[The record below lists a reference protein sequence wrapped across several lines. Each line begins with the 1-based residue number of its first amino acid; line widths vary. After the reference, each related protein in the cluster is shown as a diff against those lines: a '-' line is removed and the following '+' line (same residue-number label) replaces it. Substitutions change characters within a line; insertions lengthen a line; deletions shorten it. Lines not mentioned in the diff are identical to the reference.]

1 MASSFFSDFGLMWYL
16 EELKKG
22 EFKKFKELLRQ
33 EPLQLGLTQI
43 PWADVK
49 KATREDL
56 ANLLMK
62 HYDEQGAWNVTF
74 NIFHKINR
82 KDLCEKA
89 KKEITGYT
97 KTYRAHVKEKFS
109 KIWFR
114 ESVTRISNYFE
125 KELTQKERSY
135 LEFLFVPKKI
145 GRRTVVLRGI
155 QGIGKTTILVKLM
168 LAWAEGTLYREQFLY
183 VFYFCCREL
192 KQLTMTS
199 LAALISRGWSDS
211 LVPIAE
217 ITSQPDRLLFIIDGF
232 EELNYA
238 LNEPE
243 SDLCSD
249 WMEQRP
255 VQVVL
260 SSLLRKKMLPESSLL
275 IAAVPMYPRAI
286 EQRLEHPEIKTLAG
300 FSESEKKMYFC
311 CIFQDTRK
319 ALEAFGFMKENE
331 QLFCMC
337 QIPILCWV
345 VSTCLKQEME
355 KGRDLA
361 LTCQRATS
369 LYTSFILNLFT
380 PKGANGP
387 DEQSQGQLRG
397 LCSLAVEGMWTD
409 TFVFSE
415 EDLRRNGLVASDIPT
430 LLDIQALQK
439 CRETENSFT
448 FIHVSIQEFC
458 AAMFYF
464 IKSHTNHPNPVVG
477 CTEELLF
484 TYLKKVK
491 VHWIYLG
498 CFMFGLLN
506 EKEQK
511 KLEAFRGSH
520 LCREEIQQKFQQ
532 HIQSIGESE
541 HLWGQIDF
549 LALFYCL
556 FEMQNEAFV
565 RWAVNLFQDVNF
577 SVTAKS
583 DLLVSAYCLK
593 LCSGLRKL
601 WFSVQNDFKEE
612 NADTSMSSY
621 HLICWHHVC
630 SVLTTNE
637 NLTELQVSDSSL
649 RQSAFVT
656 LCSQLKHPRCHL
668 QKLQIKNVSFSGGN
682 WLFFEVLTHSPDL
695 KHLDLS
701 GTRLSRND
709 VVLLCNALNNPT
721 CNIEKLLLANCGL
734 SADDCEGFT
743 WVLHNSTK
751 LKLLN
756 VSYNYLDKG
765 LPLLCEALR
774 HPACALEVLEL
785 GCCYISEHF
794 WGNLYEVLLCNKSL
808 IHLDLSANVLK
819 REDVQLLCEAL
830 KQPSCH
836 LKSLCMINCFITA
849 EGCRDLASVLT
860 ENPNLRHLQVGCND
874 IEDVGV
880 KLLCEAL
887 THPDC
892 RLEDL
897 GLGACKLT
905 STCCKDLALA
915 LTSSKTLRRL
925 NLTGNSL
932 DHGGVLVLCEALRHP
947 ECRLQVLW
955 LEKAVFDEETQRLL
969 MAEKERNPYLTII
982 DNDTTRQGEIY

>member
-1 MASSFFSDFGLMWYL
+1 MLLLLLFSCAPDS
-16 EELKKG
+16 
-22 EFKKFKELLRQ
+22 
-33 EPLQLGLTQI
+33 
-43 PWADVK
+43 
-49 KATREDL
+49 
-56 ANLLMK
+56 
-62 HYDEQGAWNVTF
+62 
-74 NIFHKINR
+74 
-82 KDLCEKA
+82 
-89 KKEITGYT
+89 GYT

-114 ESVTRISNYFE
+114 ESVSRIYNYFE

-155 QGIGKTTILVKLM
+155 QGIGKTTTLVKLM
-168 LAWAEGTLYREQFLY
+168 LAWAEGTLYREQFSY

-192 KQLTMTS
+192 KQLTTTS

-211 LVPIAE
+211 LTPIAE

-249 WMEQRP
+249 WMEQQP

-275 IAAVPMYPRAI
+275 IAAVPLYPRAI

-319 ALEAFGFMKENE
+319 ALEAFGFMRENE

-355 KGRDLA
+355 KGSDLA
-361 LTCQRATS
+361 LICRRTTS
-369 LYTSFILNLFT
+369 LYTCFVLNLFT
-380 PKGANGP
+380 PKGASGP
-387 DEQSQGQLRG
+387 DEQSQGQLKG

-415 EDLRRNGLVASDIPT
+415 EDLRRNGLVASDIPI
-430 LLDIQALQK
+430 LLDVQALQK

-464 IKSHTNHPNPVVG
+464 IKSHTNHPNPAVG

-491 VHWIYLG
+491 VHWIFLG
-498 CFMFGLLN
+498 CFMFGFLN

-511 KLEAFRGSH
+511 KLEAFWGSH
-520 LCREEIQQKFQQ
+520 LCREELQQKFQQ
-532 HIQSIGESE
+532 YIQSIGESE

-565 RWAVNLFQDVNF
+565 CWAVDFFQDVNF
-577 SVTAKS
+577 SVTDKL

-601 WFSVQNDFKEE
+601 WFSVQSDFKEE
-612 NADTSMSSY
+612 NADTSM
-621 HLICWHHVC
+621 
-630 SVLTTNE
+630 
-637 NLTELQVSDSSL
+637 
-649 RQSAFVT
+649 
-656 LCSQLKHPRCHL
+656 
-668 QKLQIKNVSFSGGN
+668 
-682 WLFFEVLTHSPDL
+682 
-695 KHLDLS
+695 
-701 GTRLSRND
+701 
-709 VVLLCNALNNPT
+709 
-721 CNIEKLLLANCGL
+721 
-734 SADDCEGFT
+734 
-743 WVLHNSTK
+743 
-751 LKLLN
+751 
-756 VSYNYLDKG
+756 
-765 LPLLCEALR
+765 
-774 HPACALEVLEL
+774 
-785 GCCYISEHF
+785 
-794 WGNLYEVLLCNKSL
+794 
-808 IHLDLSANVLK
+808 
-819 REDVQLLCEAL
+819 
-830 KQPSCH
+830 
-836 LKSLCMINCFITA
+836 
-849 EGCRDLASVLT
+849 
-860 ENPNLRHLQVGCND
+860 
-874 IEDVGV
+874 
-880 KLLCEAL
+880 
-887 THPDC
+887 
-892 RLEDL
+892 
-897 GLGACKLT
+897 
-905 STCCKDLALA
+905 
-915 LTSSKTLRRL
+915 
-925 NLTGNSL
+925 
-932 DHGGVLVLCEALRHP
+932 
-947 ECRLQVLW
+947 
-955 LEKAVFDEETQRLL
+955 
-969 MAEKERNPYLTII
+969 
-982 DNDTTRQGEIY
+982 